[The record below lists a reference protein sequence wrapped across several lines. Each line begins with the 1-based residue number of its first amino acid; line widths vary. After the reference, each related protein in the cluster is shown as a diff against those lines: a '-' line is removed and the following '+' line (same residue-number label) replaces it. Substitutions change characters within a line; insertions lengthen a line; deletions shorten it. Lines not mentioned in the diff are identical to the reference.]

1 MTSVNDRDKY
11 IRPKDIDNRSTFW
24 QRLVWRIEAFAWD
37 WIYWKPFRTVSP
49 ERASDI
55 GAWLFKKVG
64 PMLGQHKTVIN
75 NLKLAFPEMS
85 ATEIKITAQE
95 VWDNSGRIAG
105 ELPHMDKILSRDCD
119 YVEIVNG
126 ERFKEILESK
136 KGAVMVSGHFANW
149 EVIAGIVGREIP
161 TCVLTYRILNNP
173 HIDYRINKLRQS
185 YGASILTPKGLG
197 TREMMRALSEG
208 RAVALMNDQ
217 KFNEGLSVPFFGH
230 DAMTAQGPTRMAY
243 KYDVPIVT
251 VSAYR
256 TGPSRFKLTVHGP
269 LEKSIT
275 GDEKLNLYET
285 VSKISQF
292 MEDRI
297 REHPSQWFW
306 QHRRWP
312 KSAWNS
318 KNNTE

>member
-1 MTSVNDRDKY
+1 MTTSKNNDGY
-11 IRPKDIDNRSTFW
+11 IRPKDIDNRSTFG

-37 WIYWKPFRTVSP
+37 WLYWNPFRTVSP

-55 GAWLFKKVG
+55 GAWLFKVVG
-64 PMLGQHKTVIN
+64 PMLSQHKTVIN
-75 NLKLAFPEMS
+75 NLKLAFPEKS
-85 ATEIKITAQE
+85 PDEIKNLAIEA
-95 VWDNSGRIAG
+95 WDNSGRIAG
-105 ELPHMDKILSRDCD
+105 ELPHMDKILSRDYD
-119 YVEIVNG
+119 YVEIVHG
-126 ERFKEILESK
+126 ERLKDIFESK

-161 TCVLTYRILNNP
+161 SCVLTYRILNNP
-173 HIDYRINKLRQS
+173 HIDYRVNKLRQG

-197 TREMMRALSEG
+197 TREMMRALLEG

-217 KFNEGLSVPFFGH
+217 KFNEGLAVPFFGH

-243 KYDVPIVT
+243 KYDVPIIA

-256 TGPSRFKLTVHGP
+256 TGPAKFKLTVHP
-269 LEKSIT
+269 PVEKSESNS
-275 GDEKLNLYET
+275 EKENIFQT
-285 VSKISQF
+285 VSKITKF

-312 KSAWNS
+312 KSAW
-318 KNNTE
+318 KNI

>member
-1 MTSVNDRDKY
+1 MTTSKNKDRY
-11 IRPKDIDNRSTFW
+11 IRPKDIDNRSTFG

-37 WIYWKPFRTVSP
+37 WLYWNPFRTVSP

-55 GAWLFKKVG
+55 GAWLFKVVG
-64 PMLGQHKTVIN
+64 PLLSQHKTVVN
-75 NLKLAFPEMS
+75 NLKLAFPEKS
-85 ATEIKITAQE
+85 PDEIKKLAIEA
-95 VWDNSGRIAG
+95 WDNSGRIAG
-105 ELPHMDKILSRDCD
+105 ELPHMDKILSRDYD
-119 YVEIVNG
+119 YVEIVHG
-126 ERFKEILESK
+126 ERLKDIFESK

-161 TCVLTYRILNNP
+161 SCVLTYRILNNP
-173 HIDYRINKLRQS
+173 HIDYRVNKLRQG

-197 TREMMRALSEG
+197 TREMMRALLEG

-217 KFNEGLSVPFFGH
+217 KFNEGLAVPFFGH

-243 KYDVPIVT
+243 KYDVPIIA

-256 TGPSRFKLTVHGP
+256 TGPAKFKLTVHP
-269 LEKSIT
+269 PVEKSESNS
-275 GDEKLNLYET
+275 EKENLFQT
-285 VSKISQF
+285 VSKITKF

-312 KSAWNS
+312 KSAW
-318 KNNTE
+318 KNI